1 MPEGNLLMAREGPV
15 ATVTVNRPDKLN
27 ALNAATMDDLRR
39 TILDLRH
46 DEDVR
51 VIVITGMG
59 GKAFVAGA
67 DIRELAGLDPLEGK
81 ATAHRGQH
89 VFDLIEQTGK
99 PVIAAINGFA
109 LGGGCE
115 LALAC
120 TLRVAADTA
129 KFGQPEV
136 NLGLIPGYGGTQRL
150 PRLVGRSRALDLLLR
165 GHTIDA
171 QEALRIGLVDR
182 VVPAADLVSAAHALA
197 TELAGKAPHAV
208 RAILDA
214 VGRGLGMPL
223 ADGLAYEATLFG
235 LVAATDDM
243 REGTRAFLEKRPPVF
258 RGK

>member
-1 MPEGNLLMAREGPV
+1 MPEGNLLVAREGPV

-46 DEDVR
+46 DEHVR

-67 DIRELAGLDPLEGK
+67 DIRELASLDPLEGK

-214 VGRGLGMPL
+214 VGRGLGMSL

>member
-1 MPEGNLLMAREGPV
+1 MSEANLLVAQEGPV
-15 ATVTVNRPDKLN
+15 ATITVNRPDKLN
-27 ALNAATMDDLRR
+27 ALNAATVDDLRR
-39 TILDLRH
+39 TMLDLRH
-46 DEDVR
+46 DEHVR

-67 DIRELAGLDPLEGK
+67 DIRELAALGPLEGK

-89 VFDLIEQTGK
+89 VFDLIEHTGK